1 MPTINGRACVVNGT
15 PVDKVFSNGRQVYGR
30 NLAIG
35 TGQLLSIAGTNAANQ
50 WAYNYS
56 LVNGYNV
63 SSLASA
69 FGTQYTFSFDWSV
82 SGSSP
87 SGKFKAQFNDDPWYL
102 GRQVTVSSSNTS
114 GHISY
119 TFSLSSV
126 STDNKNV
133 ATLLGFRLDNFVGT
147 FTAFNVKLE
156 KGSVATPWTPA
167 PEDVGV
173 K

>member
-30 NLAIG
+30 NLILG
-35 TGQLLSIAGTNAANQ
+35 TDNSLIITGVNIKNQ
-50 WAYNYS
+50 WTYNNS
-56 LVNGYNV
+56 LVNRYNV
-63 SSLASA
+63 ASLASA
-69 FGTQYTFSFDWSV
+69 FGTQFTLSFDWSV

-87 SGKFKAQFNDDPWYL
+87 SGTFHIQWNNNPWVWL
-102 GRQVTVSSSNTS
+102 GSPLFTVSSSNTS
-114 GHISY
+114 GHFSG
-119 TFSLSSV
+119 TNSLS
-126 STDNKNV
+126 TDSANI

-147 FTAFNVKLE
+147 LTISNMKLE

>member
-1 MPTINGRACVVNGT
+1 MTTINGKACVVNGT

-30 NLAIG
+30 NLLTG
-35 TGQLLSIAGTNAANQ
+35 TGNNLTITGTNTANQ
-50 WAYNYS
+50 WNYNYS
-56 LVNGYNV
+56 LVNGYNI

-69 FGTQYTFSFDWSV
+69 FGTQFTVSFDWLV

-87 SGKFKAQFNDDPWYL
+87 SGTFKIQWNNDPW
-102 GRQVTVSSSNTS
+102 QVTPAITVSSSNTS
-114 GHISY
+114 GYISK
-119 TFSLSSV
+119 TISV
-126 STDNKNV
+126 STDSRNV

-147 FTAFNVKLE
+147 LTISNLKLE
-156 KGSVATPWTPA
+156 EGTTATPWTPA